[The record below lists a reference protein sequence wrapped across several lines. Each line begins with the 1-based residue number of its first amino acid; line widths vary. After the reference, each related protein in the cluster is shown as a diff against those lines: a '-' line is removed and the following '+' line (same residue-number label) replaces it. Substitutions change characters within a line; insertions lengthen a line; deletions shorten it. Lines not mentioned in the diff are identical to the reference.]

1 MAVSLTRPPE
11 GRREVAKPAK
21 PARQEAGTMQG
32 PVCPVPLRHDEQ
44 IVLGHGSGGSM
55 THNLVRN
62 LFYAAFDNA
71 PLLAGD
77 DSALLDLPAGGR
89 LALTTDSHIVAPLF
103 FPGGD
108 IGRLAVCGTVN
119 DLAMVGARPLGLTA
133 GFILEEGLLIATLQ
147 GVIESMRLAA
157 EEAGIRI
164 LAGDTKVVERGK
176 GDGLFINTS
185 GLGWVPPGREI
196 SGKNAQPGDAVL
208 LTGPIGDHGI
218 AVLTARGGLALES
231 DVLSDVAP
239 LNRLVEALLSSE
251 PEVHVLRDPTR
262 GGVATALNEIARQ
275 SGVAIQ
281 LDETGIPVNPCVE
294 SACELLGLDPLYV
307 ANEGKALIVL
317 PEARAE
323 AALKVLR
330 SLRYGEG
337 SVQIGVVRAGP
348 AGRVLMRTAIGGTR
362 LVDTL
367 AGEMLPRIC

>member
-1 MAVSLTRPPE
+1 VAESPKPGKQQAV
-11 GRREVAKPAK
+11 
-21 PARQEAGTMQG
+21 TMQG

-77 DSALLDLPAGGR
+77 DSAVLEWPGEGR
-89 LALTTDSHIVAPLF
+89 LALTTDSHIVSPLF

-133 GFILEEGLLIATLQ
+133 GFILEEGLPMATLQ
-147 GVIESMRLAA
+147 TVIESMRLAA

-164 LAGDTKVVERGK
+164 VAGDTKVVERGK
-176 GDGLFINTS
+176 GDGVFINTT
-185 GLGWVPPGREI
+185 GIGWVPSGREI
-196 SGKNAQPGDAVL
+196 SGRNAQAGDVVL

-218 AVLTARGGLALES
+218 AVLTARGGLALET
-231 DVLSDVAP
+231 DVRSDVAP
-239 LNRLVEALLSSE
+239 LNQLVESLLSAY
-251 PEVHVLRDPTR
+251 PDVHVLRDPTR

-281 LDETGIPVNPCVE
+281 LDEAAIPVNSSVE

-317 PEARAE
+317 PEAHAQ
-323 AALKVLR
+323 AALQLLR
-330 SLRYGEG
+330 SQRYGEG
-337 SVQIGVVRAGP
+337 SVQIGAVRAAP

-362 LVDTL
+362 VVDTL

>member
-1 MAVSLTRPPE
+1 
-11 GRREVAKPAK
+11 
-21 PARQEAGTMQG
+21 MQG

-323 AALKVLR
+323 AAIKVLR

>member
-1 MAVSLTRPPE
+1 VAESPNRGKQQAV
-11 GRREVAKPAK
+11 
-21 PARQEAGTMQG
+21 TMQG

-55 THNLVRN
+55 THNLVRDR
-62 LFYAAFDNA
+62 FYAAFDNA

-77 DSALLDLPAGGR
+77 DSALLDRPGEGR

-164 LAGDTKVVERGK
+164 VAGDTKVVERGK
-176 GDGLFINTS
+176 GDGVFITTS

-196 SGKNAQPGDAVL
+196 SGRNAQPCDAVL

-218 AVLTARGGLALES
+218 AVLTARGGLALET
-231 DVLSDVAP
+231 DVRSDVAP
-239 LNRLVEALLSSE
+239 LNQLVEALLSIV
-251 PEVHVLRDPTR
+251 PDVHVLRDPTR

-275 SGVAIQ
+275 SKVAIQ
-281 LDETGIPVNPCVE
+281 LDEAAIPVNPTVE

-307 ANEGKALIVL
+307 ANEGKALILL
-317 PEARAE
+317 PEARAA
-323 AALKVLR
+323 AALQLLH
-330 SLRYGEG
+330 SQRYGEG
-337 SVQIGVVRAGP
+337 SVQIGVVRAAP

-362 LVDTL
+362 VVDTL

>member
-1 MAVSLTRPPE
+1 MAASPRRLPE
-11 GRREVAKPAK
+11 GRERVAESPKPGK
-21 PARQEAGTMQG
+21 QPTVTMQG
-32 PVCPVPLRHDEQ
+32 PVCPVPLRHAEQ

-55 THNLVRN
+55 THTLVRD

-77 DSALLDLPAGGR
+77 DSAMLDRPGEGR

-119 DLAMVGARPLGLTA
+119 DLAMVGAQPLGLTA

-147 GVIESMRLAA
+147 SVIESMRLAA

-164 LAGDTKVVERGK
+164 VAGDTKVVERGK
-176 GDGLFINTS
+176 GDGVFINTS
-185 GLGWVPPGREI
+185 GLGWVPAGREI
-196 SGKNAQPGDAVL
+196 SGRNAQAGDVVL

-231 DVLSDVAP
+231 DVRSDVAP
-239 LNRLVEALLSSE
+239 LNRLVEALLSAF

-281 LDETGIPVNPCVE
+281 LDEVAIPVNPSVE

-317 PEARAE
+317 PVAHAQ
-323 AALKVLR
+323 AALQLLR
-330 SLRYGEG
+330 SQRYGEG
-337 SVQIGVVRAGP
+337 SVQIGVVREAP

-362 LVDTL
+362 VVDTL

>member
-1 MAVSLTRPPE
+1 VAENPKPGKRPT
-11 GRREVAKPAK
+11 VM
-21 PARQEAGTMQG
+21 MQG

-55 THNLVRN
+55 THNLVRD
-62 LFYAAFDNA
+62 LFYAAFDNE

-77 DSALLDLPAGGR
+77 DSATLEPPTGSGR
-89 LALTTDSHIVAPLF
+89 LALTTDSHIVAPLI

-133 GFILEEGLLIATLQ
+133 GFILEEGLPIATLRI
-147 GVIESMRLAA
+147 VIESMRQAA
-157 EEAGIRI
+157 DEAGIRI
-164 LAGDTKVVERGK
+164 VAGDTKVVERGK

-185 GLGWVPPGREI
+185 GLGWVPAGREI
-196 SGKNAQPGDAVL
+196 SGRNAQPGDAVL

-218 AVLTARGGLALES
+218 AVLTARGGLALET
-231 DVLSDVAP
+231 DVRSDVAP
-239 LNRLVEALLSSE
+239 LNRLIDALLSAVDD
-251 PEVHVLRDPTR
+251 VHVLRDPTR

-281 LDETGIPVNPCVE
+281 LDETAIPVDPSVE

-307 ANEGKALIVL
+307 ANEGKALILL
-317 PEARAE
+317 PEARAQ
-323 AALKVLR
+323 AALQLLR
-330 SLRYGEG
+330 SQRYGEG
-337 SVQIGVVRAGP
+337 SVQIGGVRAAP

-362 LVDTL
+362 VVDTL

>member
-1 MAVSLTRPPE
+1 MAASPRPLE
-11 GRREVAKPAK
+11 GRERVAKSTK
-21 PARQEAGTMQG
+21 PGKQQVVTMQG

-44 IVLGHGSGGSM
+44 IVLGHGSGGRM
-55 THNLVRN
+55 THNLVHDQ
-62 LFYAAFDNA
+62 FYAAFDNA

-77 DSALLDLPAGGR
+77 DSAMLEPPSGSGR

-119 DLAMVGARPLGLTA
+119 DLAMVGAQPLGLTA
-133 GFILEEGLLIATLQ
+133 GFILEEGLPIATLRT
-147 GVIESMRLAA
+147 VIESMRLAA
-157 EEAGIRI
+157 DEAGIRI
-164 LAGDTKVVERGK
+164 VAGDTKVVERGK

-185 GLGWVPPGREI
+185 GLGWVPAGREI
-196 SGKNAQPGDAVL
+196 SGRNARPGDAVL
-208 LTGPIGDHGI
+208 LTGTIGEHGI

-231 DVLSDVAP
+231 DVQSDVAP
-239 LNRLVEALLSSE
+239 LNLLVEALLSAV

-281 LDETGIPVNPCVE
+281 LEESAVPVTPAVE

-317 PEARAE
+317 PERRA
-323 AALKVLR
+323 ATALKVLR

-337 SVQIGVVRAGP
+337 SVQIGVVRAAP